1 MSIKYKRMVERFS
14 PSRLYGL
21 AFEVHP
27 KGKSLI
33 ILLGKTQIMFY
44 TGLVK

>member
-1 MSIKYKRMVERFS
+1 MSIKYKRMVERFN
-14 PSRLYGL
+14 PSKLYGI

-33 ILLGKTQIMFY
+33 ILMGRTQIVFY
-44 TGLVK
+44 TGPMK

>member
-1 MSIKYKRMVERFS
+1 MIKYKRTVERFS
-14 PSRLYGL
+14 PSRLYGI

-33 ILLGKTQIMFY
+33 LLLGKSQIVLY
-44 TGLVK
+44 TGVMK

>member
-21 AFEVHP
+21 AFETHP

-44 TGLVK
+44 TGLIK

>member
-1 MSIKYKRMVERFS
+1 MIKYKRMVERFS
-14 PSRLYGL
+14 PSNLYGI

-33 ILLGKTQIMFY
+33 ILLGKTQIIFY
-44 TGLVK
+44 TGLAK

>member
-1 MSIKYKRMVERFS
+1 MSIKYKRMVERFN
-14 PSRLYGL
+14 PSNLYGI

-44 TGLVK
+44 TGSIK

>member
-1 MSIKYKRMVERFS
+1 MIKYKRIVERFS
-14 PSRLYGL
+14 SSRLYGI

-33 ILLGKTQIMFY
+33 LLLGRTQIMLY
-44 TGLVK
+44 TGVMK